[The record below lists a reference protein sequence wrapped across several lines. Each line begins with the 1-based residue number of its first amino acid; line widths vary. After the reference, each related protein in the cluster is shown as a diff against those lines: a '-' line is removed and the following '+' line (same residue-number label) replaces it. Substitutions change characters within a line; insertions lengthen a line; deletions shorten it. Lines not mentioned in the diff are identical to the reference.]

1 MTNEEA
7 KAQYEQAVKEVRAK
21 NFSLAL
27 KLLEQLDQERPNS
40 RKVTHQRIVCLIH
53 LHRFDDADKALSQL
67 RTRVSPESIVELEDE
82 LATARSQET
91 MRLIEVRE
99 TTHTN
104 IFVVEAVYPLSTS
117 QVTITGYME
126 SGQIRAMDSLYI
138 RGTEAPILRLG
149 PTDKPIPSL
158 HEGMHGVMLLGINPS
173 LVASGDT
180 LTVLPAEYDALSET
194 SDMENSLIVDS
205 SNALET
211 QPDKKAVGSLLP
223 SILILLLII
232 IIIVGLYNVFLS

>member
-7 KAQYEQAVKEVRAK
+7 KAQYEQAIKEVRAK
-21 NFSLAL
+21 NYLLAL
-27 KLLEQLDQERPNS
+27 SLLDKLDQERPNS
-40 RKVTHQRIVCLIH
+40 RKVAHQRIICLIH
-53 LHRFDDADKALSQL
+53 LHRFDEVDKALSQL
-67 RTRVSPESIVELEDE
+67 RGRVSPESIAELEDE

-91 MRLIEVRE
+91 VRLIEVRE

-126 SGQIRAMDSLYI
+126 SGMVRAADSLYI

-158 HEGMHGVMLLGINPS
+158 YEGMHGVMLLGINPS
-173 LVASGDT
+173 LVASGDA
-180 LTVLPAEYDALSET
+180 LSVIPAEKEAET
-194 SDMENSLIVDS
+194 ETIDLDDSLIVDS
-205 SNALET
+205 AKALET
-211 QPDKKAVGSLLP
+211 RSGKHASGSLLP
-223 SILILLLII
+223 TILILLLICI
-232 IIIVGLYNVFLS
+232 IIIGLYNVFLT